1 MKKLQLIVI
10 IVSVIVIVLGG
21 ASYFGKGEELK
32 TLKNEKESIKVPP
45 KETMTEELTQDEVKK
60 YEKLV
65 NSKIDDFQQHDLD
78 EGEFNTNN
86 SGVSTIRYLMSP
98 PGGRIIQEKDSV
110 NKFVKHYSD
119 FDVKISDVTAKPDG
133 SNGADV
139 YFKVQVK
146 QKGNKVNP
154 QYSLAQLQF
163 NESDE
168 LIGGAL
174 YEEQ

>member
-1 MKKLQLIVI
+1 MKKIQFVVMIVMGL
-10 IVSVIVIVLGG
+10 VIVLGC
-21 ASYFGKGEELK
+21 ASYFGKGEELNS
-32 TLKNEKESIKVPP
+32 LKNKKEAIKVPP
-45 KETMTEELTQDEVKK
+45 KETMTKELTQEEVKK

-65 NSKIDDFQQHDLD
+65 NQKFNDFQQHDLS

-86 SGVSTIRYLMSP
+86 SGVSTIRNLLSP
-98 PGGRIIQEKDSV
+98 PGGKIVQKKDSV
-110 NKFVKHYSD
+110 DKFVKHYSE
-119 FDVKISDVTAKPDG
+119 FDVNISNVTAKPDG

-146 QKGNKVNP
+146 QDGNKVNP

-168 LIGGAL
+168 LIGGSM